1 MTIEPVRT
9 LAGESGDTLIRP
21 SESWADRAA
30 PVLFACG
37 CLVWAGGFWQDTDRM
52 SAARVAES
60 AMGLCLMFAFWLIV
74 FAMTCA
80 RIAWTFL
87 GATKISVSSEELVVR
102 RCIAGETISTSDP
115 IKLSTIRDVRTEER
129 ETRFRGNVWHRWA
142 LIVQLNDGSERQ
154 IANFRNGLAADEFL
168 SKHGW

>member
-1 MTIEPVRT
+1 
-9 LAGESGDTLIRP
+9 
-21 SESWADRAA
+21 
-30 PVLFACG
+30 
-37 CLVWAGGFWQDTDRM
+37 
-52 SAARVAES
+52 
-60 AMGLCLMFAFWLIV
+60 MGLCLMFAFWLIV